1 MFLRTDTTLSPFYVL
16 VYVDDLVFAVADTE
30 ALAYVKSKLQKIHTC
45 TDLGELTSYLGLQI
59 TRDRAQRTITLTQS
73 HMVQQVLLR
82 FGFTYSSPRSTPL
95 PTGHSLSAPPLDES
109 VEPSGPY
116 PELVGCLITSGMG
129 LVLGGRARVF
139 LTCHT
144 DASWVDD
151 LATQRSSQG
160 YTFSLGSGSVSWGST
175 RSSSSEGLGLESQCV
190 HFRHPSAGGCQSA
203 LPDPRVLC
211 LPTSATTPLP
221 ASATAPLPARAA
233 RQQPTPGL
241 RLARA
246 HPTHTHA
253 HPACALHVR
262 TPPCPGAASA
272 TTATADVTALA
283 HALLPTHPTSLHSHS
298 NSRYYRPCAAATD
311 CHYLSWP
318 LSRDCVEA
326 AALGASESAATLGA
340 SESAAALGASA
351 STATVPSG
359 SLLGLHLPS
368 FSTDLVSNAVLQDV
382 WVDTFIPGG
391 QRVAICTCSRTGR
404 HLATFTR
411 QPGSSLYTLTTAS
424 AQVAASGQVAGS
436 IQVSASS
443 QLAASC
449 SSRVLSHHTLFWNH
463 CLCHPSLPC
472 LRSMHS
478 RLLVSGLPRS
488 LPPLPRSPAPPCLPC
503 VEGRQRAAPHS
514 SKFPPTTAPLQTLHK
529 DV

>member
-175 RSSSSEGLGLESQCV
+175 RSSS
-190 HFRHPSAGGCQSA
+190 
-203 LPDPRVLC
+203 
-211 LPTSATTPLP
+211 
-221 ASATAPLPARAA
+221 
-233 RQQPTPGL
+233 
-241 RLARA
+241 
-246 HPTHTHA
+246 
-253 HPACALHVR
+253 
-262 TPPCPGAASA
+262 
-272 TTATADVTALA
+272 
-283 HALLPTHPTSLHSHS
+283 
-298 NSRYYRPCAAATD
+298 
-311 CHYLSWP
+311 
-318 LSRDCVEA
+318 
-326 AALGASESAATLGA
+326 
-340 SESAAALGASA
+340 
-351 STATVPSG
+351 
-359 SLLGLHLPS
+359 
-368 FSTDLVSNAVLQDV
+368 
-382 WVDTFIPGG
+382 
-391 QRVAICTCSRTGR
+391 
-404 HLATFTR
+404 
-411 QPGSSLYTLTTAS
+411 
-424 AQVAASGQVAGS
+424 
-436 IQVSASS
+436 
-443 QLAASC
+443 
-449 SSRVLSHHTLFWNH
+449 VLSSS
-463 CLCHPSLPC
+463 CEAEIYAGAMAAQE
-472 LRSMHS
+472 LR
-478 RLLVSGLPRS
+478 
-488 LPPLPRSPAPPCLPC
+488 
-503 VEGRQRAAPHS
+503 
-514 SKFPPTTAPLQTLHK
+514 
-529 DV
+529 